1 MNKDRKE
8 QAMGFD
14 ITPMNLNKWANEKS
28 EKTYR
33 SINDESVQER
43 TSLNRDIMKMRY
55 RPNIMTRNLEKKK
68 IIELS
73 KLMRGDTR
81 ISTPTNL
88 CH

>member
-1 MNKDRKE
+1 
-8 QAMGFD
+8 
-14 ITPMNLNKWANEKS
+14 
-28 EKTYR
+28 
-33 SINDESVQER
+33 
-43 TSLNRDIMKMRY
+43 MKMRY

-88 CH
+88 CHQGEGSLCKGTQAVVPKVYQEATTLGVMTYSSPLIQLFTNLMLESLE